1 MKVSTLSLCLLWVVS
16 ASCSNSTSGGGGGGS
31 GGAGGSAAGGG
42 TGGTGGIGGSG
53 GAGGGSGPLVTL
65 SAFCGVAAIKQ
76 CDHLKTC
83 GLLSPAQD
91 DDCRARYEARCATKV
106 RATDAGALAFDAVLA
121 TRCIS
126 SGYNSNCYG
135 GPEDLYDCLDSVF
148 EVAGRIGTPCDSTT
162 CTDGFCPANFGSG
175 ATCRACTAHFAQGA
189 ACTQPDSCNPTVG
202 FCPLISTDGGPVT
215 CEPLKGPGGA
225 CLSALEC
232 AGRATCVNFLPLDGG
247 TPKCGP
253 IALGSPCA
261 TATDCGASA
270 YCKRLRITAE
280 DFTTPGTCATR
291 IPLNGAC
298 TNEQYDDGCQ
308 GAGATC
314 LGLKC
319 LTAQP
324 HSRPLSA
331 ECDAYNQCPVGAY
344 CTCAGPLSSDGGIS
358 VRDGNCLSQQGA
370 GGECWEEMGYSM
382 CLPGFECT
390 PMGKC
395 VALRLE
401 GQGCGADNGRCRQ
414 LLSCTQELTPGAP
427 TCVAARAQGEVCA
440 DVTLPCAPGQYCRAD
455 AGAAQGA
462 CSPSLVKGAACANNF
477 ECQGGRCL
485 PADGG
490 KACVDSCL

>member
-1 MKVSTLSLCLLWVVS
+1 MKVSALKLCLLCVAA
-16 ASCSNSTSGGGGGGS
+16 ASCSNSTSGGAGGGSGGS

-42 TGGTGGIGGSG
+42 TGG
-53 GAGGGSGPLVTL
+53 AGGGTVSLISL
-65 SAFCGVAAIKQ
+65 SSFCGVAAIKQ

-83 GLLSPAQD
+83 KLLSVAQE
-91 DDCRARYEARCATKV
+91 DDCRARYEARCAAKV

-121 TRCIS
+121 TRCIGS
-126 SGYNSNCYG
+126 AYNDNCYG
-135 GPEDLYDCLDSVF
+135 GPEDLYDCLEEVF
-148 EVAGRIGTPCDSTT
+148 EAAGRIGSNCDDTS
-162 CTDGFCPANFGSG
+162 CTDGFCPAAVGSG
-175 ATCRACTAHFAQGA
+175 ATCRACTRYFAQGTP
-189 ACTQPDSCNPTVG
+189 CTQPNSCNPSVG
-202 FCPLISTDGGPVT
+202 FCPIVSTDGGPVV
-215 CEPLKGPGGA
+215 CEPLKGPGSDCTGA
-225 CLSALEC
+225 PEC

-253 IALGSPCA
+253 ISLGSPCA
-261 TATDCGASA
+261 FKDNCGANA
-270 YCKRLRITAE
+270 YCKGLKITAE
-280 DFTTPGTCATR
+280 DVVFPGVCSTR

-298 TNEQYDDGCQ
+298 NNEQYDDGCQ

-344 CTCAGPLSSDGGIS
+344 CTCAGPLTSDGGIS
-358 VRDGNCLSQQGA
+358 LRDGNCLSQLGE
-370 GGECWEEMGYSM
+370 GGTCWEEMGYSM

-395 VALRLE
+395 VPLRNE
-401 GQGCGADNGRCRQ
+401 GQSCGLDNGRCKQ
-414 LLSCTQELTPGAP
+414 LLNCTQELTPGAP
-427 TCVAARAQGEVCA
+427 TCEAARVQNERCELVA
-440 DVTLPCAPGQYCRAD
+440 LPCAPGQYCRTD

-462 CSPSLVKGAACANNF
+462 CTALTTKGAACANNF
-477 ECQGGRCL
+477 ECAGGRCL